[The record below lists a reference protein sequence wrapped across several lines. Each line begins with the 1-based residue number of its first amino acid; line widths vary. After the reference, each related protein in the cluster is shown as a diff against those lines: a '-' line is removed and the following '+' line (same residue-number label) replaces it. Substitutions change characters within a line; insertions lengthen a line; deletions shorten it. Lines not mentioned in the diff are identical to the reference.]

1 MIKIRIEKEADYIV
15 IDEINSS
22 AFNGEGES
30 KLIRA
35 IRDSEWFVPELS
47 LIAEKDEEVVGHIL
61 FSEVTIQT
69 ENEQVPTLALAPM
82 AVSPQ
87 HQKQGI
93 GTLLVQTG
101 LEKAQ
106 QLGYE
111 HVVVLG
117 HPDFYPKF
125 GFVSSVAKGIHSPFP
140 VPEEV
145 FMVLE
150 LKKGSLEGIKG
161 KVEYPPAFSAVT

>member
-1 MIKIRIEKEADYIV
+1 MIKIRAEKAEDYTV

-22 AFNGEGES
+22 AFKGES
-30 KLIRA
+30 EGKLIRA
-35 IRDSEWFVPELS
+35 IRESEWFVPELS
-47 LIAEKDEEVVGHIL
+47 LIAEWHEEVVGHIL
-61 FSEVTIQT
+61 FSEVMIQT
-69 ENEQVPTLALAPM
+69 ENKQVPTLALAPM
-82 AVSPQ
+82 AVSPR

-93 GTLLVQTG
+93 GSLLVQQG

-106 QLGYE
+106 QFGYE

-117 HPDFYPKF
+117 HPNFYPKF
-125 GFVSSVAKGIHSPFP
+125 GFVSSVSKGIEPPFP

-150 LKKGSLEGIKG
+150 LKERSLEGIRG
-161 KVEYPPAFSAVT
+161 KVAYPPAFSAVT